1 MLLFFRIR
9 RGPGEPQGPEAGRAW
24 CLPPRNPLFLRRR
37 APRPPNRRGPRRARR
52 GASLH
57 AIPCSFV
64 DWHHVPRAG
73 GARGGPSV
81 VLHSLQPLVPSLT
94 GTTSPGH
101 HGPPAGSA
109 WCLTPRNPLF
119 FRRRAPRPRDIK
131 DRRRARRGA
140 SLHAIPCSFVAGH
153 HVSRAGGARGGPGVV
168 PHSLQP
174 LVPSLTGTTSPG
186 HQGPPAG
193 SAWCLTPRNPLFLRR
208 LAPRL
213 LNLRAPGPNAQ
224 RPAEKKKALHEFLWD
239 SFLKLSHTF

>member
-101 HGPPAGSA
+101 QGPPAGSA

-119 FRRRAPRPRDIK
+119 FRRRAPRLPSR
-131 DRRRARRGA
+131 RGSRRAGRGA
-140 SLHAIPCSFVAGH
+140 SLPATPCPFVNGH
-153 HVSRAGGARGGPGVV
+153 HVPGTSRTAGGLGVV
-168 PHSLQP
+168 PHSTQS
-174 LVPSLTGTTSPG
+174 LVPSSTGTTSPEPK
-186 HQGPPAG
+186 GPRSECPTA
-193 SAWCLTPRNPLFLRR
+193 RR
-208 LAPRL
+208 
-213 LNLRAPGPNAQ
+213 
-224 RPAEKKKALHEFLWD
+224 EKKGSSRIFVG
-239 SFLKLSHTF
+239 

>member
-1 MLLFFRIR
+1 MPPSTQSLVPSSTGTTSPEPE
-9 RGPGEPQGPEAGRAW
+9 GPKASSAW
-24 CLPPRNPLFLRRR
+24 CLPPRNPLFLRRL
-37 APRPPNRRGPRRARR
+37 APRPRDIKDRRRARR

-73 GARGGPSV
+73 GARGGPSE
-81 VLHSLQPLVPSLT
+81 
-94 GTTSPGH
+94 
-101 HGPPAGSA
+101 
-109 WCLTPRNPLF
+109 
-119 FRRRAPRPRDIK
+119 
-131 DRRRARRGA
+131 
-140 SLHAIPCSFVAGH
+140 
-153 HVSRAGGARGGPGVV
+153 V

-224 RPAEKKKALHEFLWD
+224 RPAEKKKAGSPRSPVAAPISSNQKIPAAAQQSAGFCFLILSGPRRCTAVGGFFASLFSLAPAAAWQPAGIF
-239 SFLKLSHTF
+239 FLIPKSLRTRHSYFCMYSSM